1 MTIHPD
7 VSGRPQ
13 VILMLERII
22 EHINEHDG
30 IRWSTMDQ
38 IADDF
43 AQRFPRGSAQPDGAG
58 GLRESSEKAAA

>member
-13 VILMLERII
+13 VILMLERMI
-22 EHINEHDG
+22 EHINNHDG
-30 IRWSTMDQ
+30 IRWATMDE

-43 AQRFPRGSAQPDGAG
+43 AKRSPRQA
-58 GLRESSEKAAA
+58 

>member
-22 EHINEHDG
+22 EHINGHDG
-30 IRWSTMDQ
+30 IRWATMDE

-58 GLRESSEKAAA
+58 GLREPSEKAAV

>member
-13 VILMLERII
+13 VILMLERLI
-22 EHINEHDG
+22 EYISGHDG
-30 IRWSTMDQ
+30 VRWATMDE

-43 AQRFPRGSAQPDGAG
+43 KAATRGS
-58 GLRESSEKAAA
+58 